1 MKGNHV
7 VHTSSYIYISFFFS
21 LIHII
26 VKTKIALLYF
36 FFHSSDLKY
45 IKWENKR
52 KESWVYEK
60 KEKVFKA
67 YDSRSSMSA
76 AKYCNR
82 HELDVIVDL
91 SRQSGFGFCILG
103 G

>member
-60 KEKVFKA
+60 KEKV
-67 YDSRSSMSA
+67 SRHTIGGLQCRLLNIATGMNSM
-76 AKYCNR
+76 
-82 HELDVIVDL
+82 L
-91 SRQSGFGFCILG
+91 
-103 G
+103 